1 MAQAPAPTGQAA
13 ATSNMSIIPIGT
25 NSSFDPEAIKM
36 LAAAFDDAWE
46 AVQRSGGTL
55 SRPSYA
61 GAIREILAKRIIE
74 MAQRGQTDPQRLS
87 EDALQFLA
95 MNYRD

>member
-1 MAQAPAPTGQAA
+1 
-13 ATSNMSIIPIGT
+13 MSITPILT

-46 AVQRSGGTL
+46 VVQRSGSTL
-55 SRPSYA
+55 SRPPYA
-61 GAIREILAKRIIE
+61 GAIREVLAKRIIE
-74 MAQRGQTDPQRLS
+74 LAQSGQTDPRRLS

>member
-1 MAQAPAPTGQAA
+1 MSSGARGHVHHF
-13 ATSNMSIIPIGT
+13 NMTI
-25 NSSFDPEAIKM
+25 SSFDPEAIKM
-36 LAAAFDDAWE
+36 LASAFDGAWE

-74 MAQRGQTDPQRLS
+74 MAQRGQTNPERLS
-87 EDALQFLA
+87 EDALKFLA

>member
-1 MAQAPAPTGQAA
+1 
-13 ATSNMSIIPIGT
+13 
-25 NSSFDPEAIKM
+25 M
-36 LAAAFDDAWE
+36 LAAAFDGAWE

-74 MAQRGQTDPQRLS
+74 LAQSGQTDSRRLS

>member
-46 AVQRSGGTL
+46 AVQRSGSTL
-55 SRPSYA
+55 SRPPYA
-61 GAIREILAKRIIE
+61 GAIREVLAKRIIE
-74 MAQRGQTDPQRLS
+74 LAQSGQTDTRRLS

>member
-1 MAQAPAPTGQAA
+1 MSSGAREHVHHF
-13 ATSNMSIIPIGT
+13 NMT

-36 LAAAFDDAWE
+36 LASAFDGAWE

-74 MAQRGQTDPQRLS
+74 MAQRGQTNPERLS
-87 EDALQFLA
+87 EDALKFLA

>member
-1 MAQAPAPTGQAA
+1 
-13 ATSNMSIIPIGT
+13 MSITSIGT

-46 AVQRSGGTL
+46 AVQRSGCTL

-61 GAIREILAKRIIE
+61 GAIREVLAKRIIE
-74 MAQRGQTDPQRLS
+74 LAQPSERGRSAIPRH
-87 EDALQFLA
+87 ELQGLEVC
-95 MNYRD
+95 

>member
-1 MAQAPAPTGQAA
+1 
-13 ATSNMSIIPIGT
+13 MSITPILT
-25 NSSFDPEAIKM
+25 NSSFDPEAVKM
-36 LAAAFDDAWE
+36 LVSAFDDAWE

-55 SRPSYA
+55 SRPPYA
-61 GAIREILAKRIIE
+61 AAVREVLAKRIIE
-74 MAQRGQTDPQRLS
+74 MAQRGQTNPRRLR

>member
-1 MAQAPAPTGQAA
+1 
-13 ATSNMSIIPIGT
+13 MSITPTLT

-46 AVQRSGGTL
+46 AVQGSGSTL
-55 SRPSYA
+55 SRPPYA
-61 GAIREILAKRIIE
+61 GAIREVLAKRIIE
-74 MAQRGQTDPQRLS
+74 LAQSGQTDPRRLS